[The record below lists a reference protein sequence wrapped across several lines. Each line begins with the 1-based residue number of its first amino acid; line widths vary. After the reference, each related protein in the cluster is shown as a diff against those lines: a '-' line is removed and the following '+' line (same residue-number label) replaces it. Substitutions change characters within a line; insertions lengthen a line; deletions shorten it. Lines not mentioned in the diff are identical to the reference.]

1 MDKDIVDNINKAL
14 QDYSS
19 MLHYSYKKIVD
30 DLRYP
35 NIKDD
40 VSLYFKLTNK
50 YPEVITYF
58 RNTAIQYAKGIHRS
72 RIELLKEEKDI
83 VNQRLSNTKRKL
95 DRTIRKYESLYKYKE
110 LLISNKPLVF
120 DNRSKTFKKV
130 DNTIKVYKG
139 KGKNKH
145 CIAKY
150 ENDYLFECLYL
161 QPELNKLKARIGLLN
176 FKINKLQD
184 RLDYLAGKGYDTKYI
199 PAVQFGTKKLRRQR
213 AKRQEYQL
221 QRSNRFSI
229 QGRGDSVDGNFAVK
243 YDTTTMTLTIKT
255 SDNKKG
261 CIVLQNVSF
270 NYGEKEIKEY
280 YIKQYDIVHN
290 QKKRGLP
297 ITYSLEDKG
306 KYYIIKC
313 SLKEEE
319 QILNYSKADGVIGV
333 DTNLGFYSVC
343 ETNAEGTPLLMKDMV
358 YEWKGKT
365 TNQIKYNIKQ
375 RVKELIDLSI
385 TTHKP
390 LVIEQ
395 LKFKGKEKV
404 SDYNSNKSKNFN
416 CNMFAYRQMSDYL
429 IESAKSKGVE
439 VYFVKPMYTS
449 FIGKEKFMPY
459 YKRSVHQMAALSIA
473 RRTLF
478 NKDENIPARYKNECS
493 SWKELYN
500 KKK

>member
-1 MDKDIVDNINKAL
+1 
-14 QDYSS
+14 
-19 MLHYSYKKIVD
+19 MLHYSYKKIIE

-35 NIKDD
+35 EQKDNI
-40 VSLYFKLTNK
+40 SLYFKVTDK

-58 RNTAIQYAKGIHRS
+58 RNTAMQDAKGIHRS
-72 RIELLKEEKDI
+72 RMELLKEEKDI
-83 VNQRLSNTKRKL
+83 LNQKLSNIKKKL
-95 DRTIRKYESLYKYKE
+95 TRTIQRYDSLYKYKE
-110 LLISNKPLVF
+110 MLISNKPLVF
-120 DNRSKTFKKV
+120 DNRNRTFKKI
-130 DNTIKVYKG
+130 DNVIKVYKG
-139 KGKNKH
+139 KGNNKH

-150 ENDYLFECLYL
+150 ENDYLFECSYL

-184 RLDYLAGKGYDTKYI
+184 RLDYLAGIGYDTKYI
-199 PAVQFGTKKLRRQR
+199 PAVQFGTKKLRRQK
-213 AKRQEYQL
+213 AKQQEYQL

-243 YDTTTMTLTIKT
+243 YDTTTKTLTIKT
-255 SDNKKG
+255 SDNNEN

-270 NYGEKEIKEY
+270 DYGEKEIKEY

-290 QKKRGLP
+290 QKKTGTP
-297 ITYSLEDKG
+297 ISYSLEDKG
-306 KYYIIKC
+306 KYYIVKC
-313 SLKEEE
+313 SLKEEG
-319 QILNYSKADGVIGV
+319 QPLNYSKADGVIGV

-343 ETNAEGTPLLMKDMV
+343 ETDTKGTPLFIKDMV

-365 TNQIKYNIKQ
+365 SNQIKYNIQ
-375 RVKELIDLSI
+375 QVVKELIDLSI

-416 CNMFAYRQMSDYL
+416 CNMFAYRQMSNYL

-459 YKRSVHQMAALSIA
+459 YKRSIHQMAALSIA

-478 NKDENIPARYKNECS
+478 NKEESIPKRYKECS
-493 SWKELYN
+493 SWKELY
-500 KKK
+500 KILT